1 VIGSLRGTL
10 TERKPE
16 GVIIDVGGV
25 GYEVA
30 MAPSVVENLSTGQ
43 GEVVIST
50 HMQVWSE
57 GMRLYG
63 FPTSD
68 ERDLFRLLISAQGV
82 GPKVGLAILSTLGS
96 ETVREA
102 VRSEDVTTFTRV
114 SGVGKK
120 TAQRLILDLKG
131 KLEASEANVVRGASR
146 SSQLWEALAALGYR
160 SNEIRPAVAAA
171 DPRSSFEDQL
181 RAALRELAQ

>member
-1 VIGSLRGTL
+1 MIGSLRGTL

-30 MAPSVVENLSTGQ
+30 MAPSVVESLPATP

-50 HMQVWSE
+50 HLQVWSE
-57 GMRLYG
+57 GMRLFG
-63 FPTSD
+63 FRDRD
-68 ERDLFRLLISAQGV
+68 ERDLFRLLLSAQGV
-82 GPKVGLAILSTLGS
+82 GPKVGLAILSTLGA

-102 VRSEDVTTFTRV
+102 VRSEDITTFTRV

-160 SNEIRPAVAAA
+160 SNEIRLGAAAA
-171 DPRSSFEDQL
+171 DPGSSFEDQL
-181 RAALRELAQ
+181 RAAPRELAR

>member
-1 VIGSLRGTL
+1 MIGSLRGTL

-30 MAPSVVENLSTGQ
+30 MAPSVVENLSAGH

-160 SNEIRPAVAAA
+160 SNEIRSAVAAG

>member
-1 VIGSLRGTL
+1 MIGSLRGTL

-25 GYEVA
+25 GYEVV
-30 MAPSVVENLSTGQ
+30 MAPSAVEDLPAGR

-50 HMQVWSE
+50 HLQVWSE
-57 GMRLYG
+57 GMRLFG
-63 FPTSD
+63 FKDSD
-68 ERDLFRLLISAQGV
+68 ERDLFRLLLSAQGV
-82 GPKVGLAILSTLGS
+82 GPKVGLAILATLGAG
-96 ETVREA
+96 TVREA

-114 SGVGKK
+114 NGVGKK

-131 KLEASEANVVRGASR
+131 KLEASEANVVKGASR
-146 SSQLWEALAALGYR
+146 SSQLWEALAGLGYR
-160 SNEIRPAVAAA
+160 SHEIRSAMGAIDAGLA
-171 DPRSSFEDQL
+171 FEEQL

>member
-1 VIGSLRGTL
+1 M
-10 TERKPE
+10 
-16 GVIIDVGGV
+16 IDVGGV

-30 MAPSVVENLSTGQ
+30 MAPGAVENLAGEQ

-57 GMRLYG
+57 GMRLFG
-63 FPTSD
+63 FAQSD

-82 GPKVGLAILSTLGS
+82 GPKVGLAILSTLGAD
-96 ETVREA
+96 TVREA
-102 VRSEDVTTFTRV
+102 VRSEDVTTFTTV

-131 KLEASEANVVRGASR
+131 KLEDTEANVVSGATR
-146 SSQLWEALAALGYR
+146 SSQLWEALASLGYR
-160 SNEIRPAVAAA
+160 RGEIRQAVAAVDSGA
-171 DPRSSFEDQL
+171 SFEDQL

>member
-1 VIGSLRGTL
+1 MIGSLRGTL

-16 GVIIDVGGV
+16 GVTIDVGGV

-30 MAPSVVENLSTGQ
+30 MSPSVVESLPSEP
-43 GEVVIST
+43 GEVIIST

-57 GMRLYG
+57 GMRLFG
-63 FPTSD
+63 FRDSD

-82 GPKVGLAILSTLGS
+82 GPKVGLAILSTLGP

-102 VRSEDVTTFTRV
+102 VRSEDVATFIRV
-114 SGVGKK
+114 NGVGKK
-120 TAQRLILDLKG
+120 TAQRLILDLKE
-131 KLEASEANVVRGASR
+131 KLESSEANVLKGAFR
-146 SSQLWEALAALGYR
+146 SSQVWEALAGLGYR
-160 SNEIRPAVAAA
+160 GHEIRSATTGL
-171 DPRSSFEDQL
+171 DPGAPFEDQL

>member
-1 VIGSLRGTL
+1 
-10 TERKPE
+10 
-16 GVIIDVGGV
+16 
-25 GYEVA
+25 
-30 MAPSVVENLSTGQ
+30 MAPSTVESLAADQ

-50 HMQVWSE
+50 HLQVWAD
-57 GMRLYG
+57 GMRLFG
-63 FPTSD
+63 FRDRD

-82 GPKVGLAILSTLGS
+82 GPKVGLAVLSTLGS

-131 KLEASEANVVRGASR
+131 KLEATEANVVKGASR
-146 SSQLWEALAALGYR
+146 SSQLWEALAGLGYR
-160 SNEIRPAVAAA
+160 PDEIRRAAA
-171 DPRSSFEDQL
+171 AVDPRARVEDQL
-181 RAALRELAQ
+181 RAALAELAR

>member
-1 VIGSLRGTL
+1 MS
-10 TERKPE
+10 
-16 GVIIDVGGV
+16 
-25 GYEVA
+25 
-30 MAPSVVENLSTGQ
+30 PSVVESLPSER
-43 GEVVIST
+43 GEIVIST
-50 HMQVWSE
+50 HLQVWSE

-63 FPTSD
+63 FRDSG
-68 ERDLFRLLISAQGV
+68 ERDLFRLLLSAQGV

-96 ETVREA
+96 EAVREA

-131 KLEASEANVVRGASR
+131 KLEASEANVLKGSSR
-146 SSQLWEALAALGYR
+146 SSQLWGALAGLGYR
-160 SNEIRPAVAAA
+160 SHEIRSAAA
-171 DPRSSFEDQL
+171 VVDPRASFEEQL

>member
-1 VIGSLRGTL
+1 MIGSLRGTL

-16 GVIIDVGGV
+16 GIIIDVGGV

-30 MAPSVVENLSTGQ
+30 MPTSTVESLPVDQ
-43 GEVVIST
+43 REVVIST
-50 HMQVWSE
+50 HLQVWSE

-63 FPTSD
+63 FRD
-68 ERDLFRLLISAQGV
+68 RHERDLFRLLLSAQGV

-96 ETVREA
+96 EAVREA

-131 KLEASEANVVRGASR
+131 KMEASEANVVQGASR
-146 SSQLWEALAALGYR
+146 SSQLWEALAGLGYR
-160 SNEIRPAVAAA
+160 SNEIRSAAA
-171 DPRSSFEDQL
+171 IVDPRASFEDQL